1 MINRFFDILLV
12 AALMS
17 GFTHSVEAKMSKDS
31 LVRANTYLE
40 QGQYLLALREANTV
54 LQDAESKPEQS
65 RVYGLL
71 GNIQL
76 QMHRYNEAEQSL
88 LQAYDMAETPLQKA
102 DYANSLGVLYHE
114 TGNSAKQDQYFKSA
128 LQLAGTDASLSL
140 KIKLNRLQSQADAEM
155 LAQANKLV
163 AEITAI
169 GSPVERTRYYVNLA
183 AAVKKRG
190 PEGVAIAQNALEKA
204 QADSSK
210 IDDKHLRL
218 ELLDSLA
225 ELYENQGQDQ
235 RALDTSEQASVLSE
249 QIDSD
254 EVMVSLEWR
263 KGRIYQKQGKD
274 DYALAAY
281 GKAVD
286 NIQAIRMDIPVEYHD
301 GKSSFRETLE
311 PVYLGYAYHLLKK
324 AGHQEGEAKQRTLL
338 LARQTVEQIKQTE
351 MEDFFGGRCL
361 IEGLQRSEL
370 ETLDTHA
377 AVLYPIM
384 LPDRLELLVSFGK
397 SIRQY
402 TVSVPQDRIREEAET
417 LSDTLRNG
425 KAAFWKPSRN
435 LYQWLIAPLEK
446 DLAAEE
452 IKTLVVV
459 PDGVLRLVPFSALF
473 DGQHYVLE
481 KYAVSVSPGM
491 SLMGHGQDAKSR
503 TYRSLLAGLS
513 KPGPVVEKL
522 PLPMISAI
530 LEPGSEETVERK
542 LPMTRGLSNGQM
554 RDIKKREAGA
564 KAESLLRQPG
574 AEEKLKETLSLPGVE
589 NELNNLKKA
598 VKNTTLLNE
607 QFTVDNF
614 HQQVSGDEPYEII
627 HIASH
632 GIFSSNADDS
642 FLMAY
647 DNVIKLDDLEALLKQ
662 DKGAQR
668 GIELLTLSACE
679 TAEGDDRAPL
689 GFTGAALRAKA
700 RSALGSLWP
709 ISDEAASQLMANFY
723 TNMTQHLGKAEALR
737 QAQLKLLHNPK
748 MSHPFYW
755 SPFILVGNWL

>member
-1 MINRFFDILLV
+1 MIFRYIIYLL
-12 AALMS
+12 AATFI
-17 GFTHSVEAKMSKDS
+17 FTFSQSSQAAISADS
-31 LVRANTYLE
+31 FTRINNYLD
-40 QGQYLLALREANTV
+40 QGQYLLAAREANTV
-54 LQDAESKPEQS
+54 LKNAETKADQA
-65 RVYGLL
+65 RAFGLL

-76 QMHRYNEAEQSL
+76 QMHRYDEAEQAL
-88 LQAYDMAETPLQKA
+88 LQAYDLSESTLQKA
-102 DYANSLGVLYHE
+102 DSANSLGVLYHE
-114 TGNSAKQDQYFKSA
+114 TGNTTKQDQYYQTA
-128 LQLAGTDASLSL
+128 LQLAGTDASLAL
-140 KIKLNRLQSQADAEM
+140 KIKLNQLQSQSGGKALNQAE
-155 LAQANKLV
+155 KLV
-163 AEITAI
+163 AEISAMA
-169 GSPVERTRYYVNLA
+169 SPVERVKYSINLA
-183 AAVKKRG
+183 DALKKQG
-190 PEGVAIAQNALEKA
+190 PEGMAMAKNALEKV
-204 QADSSK
+204 QADSTR
-210 IDDKHLRL
+210 IDDKHLHL

-225 ELYENQGQDQ
+225 ELYEDEGQDQ
-235 RALDTSEQASVLSE
+235 RALEVSEQASGLAE
-249 QIDSD
+249 QMDPD
-254 EVMVSLEWR
+254 EVMISLEWL

-274 DYALAAY
+274 DYALAAF

-286 NIQAIRMDIPVEYHD
+286 NVQAIRMDIPVEYHD

-324 AGHQEGEAKQRTLL
+324 AGLQQGEAKQRTLT

-361 IEGLQRSEL
+361 IEGLERSEL
-370 ETLDTHA
+370 DTLDTQA
-377 AVLYPIM
+377 AVFYPIL
-384 LPDRLELLVSFGK
+384 LPDRLELLVSYGK
-397 SIRQY
+397 TIRQY
-402 TVSVPQDRIREEAET
+402 TVPVSQSRVRDEVAR

-425 KAAFWKPSRN
+425 KKAFKEPSQN
-435 LYQWLIAPLEK
+435 LYNWLIAPIEK
-446 DLAAEE
+446 DLAAEQ

-459 PDGVLRLVPFSALF
+459 PDGVLRLVPFSALY
-473 DGQHYVLE
+473 DGQHYIIE

-491 SLMGHGQDAKSR
+491 SLMGQTNHSKSR
-503 TYRSLLAGLS
+503 SYRTLLAGLS

-530 LEPGSEETVERK
+530 LEPGSEATGDRTLSV
-542 LPMTRGLSNGQM
+542 TRGLSKEQL
-554 RDIKKREAGA
+554 RDMKKREAGA
-564 KAESLLRQPG
+564 RAESLLRQPG
-574 AEEKLKETLSLPGVE
+574 AEAKLKETLSLPGVE

-598 VKNTTLLNE
+598 LNNTTMLNE
-607 QFTVDNF
+607 QFTVDSF
-614 HQQVSGDEPYEII
+614 HQQVSGEEPYEMI

-668 GIELLTLSACE
+668 GIDLLTLSACE

-709 ISDEAASQLMANFY
+709 ISDEAASLLMTNFY

-737 QAQLKLLHNPK
+737 QAQLQLLRNPK
-748 MSHPFYW
+748 LSHPFYW